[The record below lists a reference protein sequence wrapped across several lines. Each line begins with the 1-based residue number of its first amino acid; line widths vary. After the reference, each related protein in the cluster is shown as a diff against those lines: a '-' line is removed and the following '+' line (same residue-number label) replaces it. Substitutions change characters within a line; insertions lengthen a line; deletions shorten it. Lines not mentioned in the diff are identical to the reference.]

1 MADAS
6 ASSAIQQLP
15 HELIHHVLTLCPD
28 PATLSSLARS
38 CSAFYAAFAARPA
51 KIITA
56 VLSRSIHPSVQRDAY
71 IAVAASRLD
80 PDDPAGFDQFLD
92 ETLCPKPAP
101 RVPWTLRHA
110 ADAMRFHNHVEYLAQ
125 ALTQQILQAEPFTEP
140 AYGHSND
147 DGDSA
152 APASPP
158 SPPPPATTSEVNR
171 FQRALY
177 RLQTFCELLN
187 RESSYE
193 EVCKVKG
200 FATSPDVWLA
210 CYAEFATYEIE
221 QLSCLNDLLM
231 ALVAQM
237 LHDVTWGHLGV
248 RLITSASSRLGQEVM
263 SRGLETLHALHEATS
278 YDEAREILHLGE
290 TRHDRPVE
298 RRNFLIDRF
307 DDLDGRQYLGH
318 IGVFDDLPPE
328 VKAKLIRK
336 PFYPDPDL
344 GPGRVWERVHLS
356 EGIPIGLVAVHQ
368 FRHYR
373 RWGYVF
379 WDEERLDK
387 LGAFDERWDDDAS
400 CPAAPEDP
408 FLVYWEIHPEEMAA
422 SQALRSKIWKRGGR
436 GYWDHD
442 DESQV
447 VYPARDA

>member
-1 MADAS
+1 MAYVPAR
-6 ASSAIQQLP
+6 SAIQQLP
-15 HELIHHVLTLCPD
+15 HELIHHILTLCPD
-28 PATLSSLARS
+28 PASLSSLSRS

-56 VLSRSIHPSVQRDAY
+56 VLSLTIHPSVQRDAY
-71 IAVAASRLD
+71 IAVAASRLS

-92 ETLCPKPAP
+92 ETLYPKPAP
-101 RVPWTLRHA
+101 PVPWTLR
-110 ADAMRFHNHVEYLAQ
+110 DALDAVRFHNHVQYLAQ
-125 ALTQQILQAEPFTEP
+125 ALSQQILQAEPFATP
-140 AYGHSND
+140 TYGGND
-147 DGDSA
+147 NDGDSA

-158 SPPPPATTSEVNR
+158 PPPATTSEINR

-231 ALVAQM
+231 ALVAQI

-263 SRGLETLHALHEATS
+263 SRGLETLHSLYEATS
-278 YDEAREILHLGE
+278 YDDSREILHLGE
-290 TRHDRPVE
+290 TRYDRPVE

-336 PFYPDPDL
+336 PFYPDPDP

-379 WDEERLDK
+379 WDEERLEK
-387 LGAFDERWDDDAS
+387 LGAFDERWDDVTS
-400 CPAAPEDP
+400 SPAAPEDP

-422 SQALRSKIWKRGGR
+422 SQMLRSKIWTRGGR

-447 VYPARDA
+447 VFPARDP